1 MTRSPLYVPL
11 HHALQHPDVALLA
24 SRLASRVAV
33 DATVRDDTRL
43 AAVAAVL
50 RVVEGTA
57 ELLFIKRS
65 EHEGDPW
72 SGHMAFP
79 GGRHEPHDASLEA
92 TACRET
98 MEELALD
105 LTCGRILG
113 RLDDLAPRNPV
124 LPPIL
129 IRPFVAV
136 VPPDVIFSPSEEVA
150 ATFWVPLA
158 VLRHEDTRAEHVMT
172 INGARAR
179 FPGFRV
185 EQHIVW
191 GLTER
196 IVQQLLA
203 LLEP

>member
-1 MTRSPLYVPL
+1 M
-11 HHALQHPDVALLA
+11 HN
-24 SRLASRVAV
+24 
-33 DATVRDDTRL
+33 DTRL

-50 RVVEGTA
+50 RVIEGTV

-79 GGRHEPHDASLEA
+79 GGRHEPQDASLEA

-105 LTCGRILG
+105 LCRGYILG
-113 RLDDLAPRNPV
+113 RLDDLAPRNPM

-129 IRPFVAV
+129 IRPFVAL
-136 VPPDVIFSPSEEVA
+136 VPPDVIFSPSDEVA

-158 VLRHEDTRAEHVMT
+158 VLRHADTRAEHVMT
-172 INGARAR
+172 INGARAH

-185 EQHIVW
+185 DQHIVW

-196 IVQQLLA
+196 IVQQLLE
-203 LLEP
+203 LLDP